1 MPIDS
6 NYKFTSNIGVIYG
19 SVVSYG
25 KIQLK
30 RIGPKRHGSF
40 ECKLCT
46 AKNIIVWRLINVWR
60 PLYCFFKKWANPGL
74 FFIYFRSFQTNNT
87 TFTTN
92 QCEKCPS
99 SIWSWDLNPQPF
111 IHESSPITTRPG
123 LPPYFV
129 KLGSYYLLPIGLLLR
144 IYLRLR

>member
-1 MPIDS
+1 M
-6 NYKFTSNIGVIYG
+6 G
-19 SVVSYG
+19 
-25 KIQLK
+25 QQ
-30 RIGPKRHGSF
+30 
-40 ECKLCT
+40 
-46 AKNIIVWRLINVWR
+46 
-60 PLYCFFKKWANPGL
+60 L
-74 FFIYFRSFQTNNT
+74 FFVYFRSFQTNNT

-144 IYLRLR
+144 IYLRLRQIHLSILATQTLPSTYMILRFYLVHTCYITHTCIMVDTQLLDTQSILTTEPLLISF